1 MFRPLRLIPHGTTF
15 NFMRPRIFALFL
27 SMAMNVASVVLVF
40 TVGFNLG
47 IDFKGG
53 VLLEVQTPGKADLG
67 AMRETV
73 SGLGLG
79 EVQLQ
84 EFGQD
89 DVVLIR
95 VQRQESGEACFS
107 AAVAAVNKSGNGGYG
122 LRDFKLDG
130 NSASLRISTP
140 TSLNAQSASTL
151 AGVMRLPS
159 DKLIQPEEGGARI
172 VMERSQADEWCQQVA
187 IKVVE
192 TALGEGYNERRTESV
207 GPKVGSELVRTGI
220 IAGVVTVLAILIYI
234 WFRFEW
240 QFAVGALIALA
251 HDVLTTLGLF
261 ALTQI
266 EFNLASLAAVL
277 TIAGYSVNDTVVVFD
292 RVRENMRKYKK
303 MPLLDLLNLSLNDT
317 LSRTIMTATTTFL
330 AVLALVVLGGPV
342 IQGFSVA
349 LLWGV
354 IVGTYSSIWMASAM
368 LVYTGVRDGA
378 SIMKDEHD
386 TEPSAAKP

>member
-1 MFRPLRLIPHGTTF
+1 MFRPIRLIPHGTKF

-27 SMAMNVASVVLVF
+27 SMAMNIASVVLVF

-53 VLLEVQTPGKADLG
+53 VLLEMQTPGKADLG
-67 AMRETV
+67 TMRETV
-73 SGLGLG
+73 AGLGLG

-95 VQRQESGEACFS
+95 VQRQESGEACFRG
-107 AAVAAVNKSGNGGYG
+107 AVDALNRSGGGYS
-122 LRDFKLDG
+122 LRDFALDDK
-130 NSASLRISTP
+130 AARLSLATP
-140 TSLNAQSASTL
+140 QSLTPQSATTL
-151 AGVMRLPS
+151 AGALRLPS
-159 DKLIQPEEGGARI
+159 DKLLQAEEGGARI
-172 VMERSQADEWCQQVA
+172 TMERSQADEWCQQVA

-192 TALGEGYNERRTESV
+192 SALGEGYVERRTESV
-207 GPKVGSELVRTGI
+207 GPKVGGELVQAGL
-220 IAGVVTVLAILIYI
+220 IAGIVTVIAILIYI

-240 QFAVGALIALA
+240 QFAIGALIALA

-330 AVLALVVLGGPV
+330 AVLALVLLGGPV

-386 TEPSAAKP
+386 AEPSAAKP

>member
-1 MFRPLRLIPHGTTF
+1 MFRPIRLIPHGTKF
-15 NFMRPRIFALFL
+15 NFLRPRIFALVL
-27 SMAMNVASVVLVF
+27 SMAMNIASVVLVF

-53 VLLEVQTPGKADLG
+53 VLLELQTPGKADLG
-67 AMRETV
+67 TMRETV
-73 SGLGLG
+73 AGLGLG

-89 DVVLIR
+89 DVVLVRI
-95 VQRQESGEACFS
+95 QRQESGEACFRG
-107 AAVAAVNKSGNGGYG
+107 AVDALNRGSGGYS
-122 LRDFKLDG
+122 LRDFALDD
-130 NSASLRISTP
+130 NAARLSLATP
-140 TSLNAQSASTL
+140 QSLTPQSATAL
-151 AGVMRLPS
+151 AGALRLPS
-159 DKLIQPEEGGARI
+159 DKLLQATDGGARI
-172 VMERSQADEWCQQVA
+172 SMERSQADEWCQQVA

-192 TALGEGYNERRTESV
+192 SALGEGYVERRTESV
-207 GPKVGSELVRTGI
+207 GPKVGGELVQAGL
-220 IAGVVTVLAILIYI
+220 IAGIFTVIAILIYI

-240 QFAVGALIALA
+240 QFAIGALIALA

-330 AVLALVVLGGPV
+330 AVLALVLLGGPV

-368 LVYTGVRDGA
+368 LVYTGVRDGS

-386 TEPSAAKP
+386 VEPSAAKP

>member
-159 DKLIQPEEGGARI
+159 DKLIQPEEGGASI
-172 VMERSQADEWCQQVA
+172 V
-187 IKVVE
+187 
-192 TALGEGYNERRTESV
+192 
-207 GPKVGSELVRTGI
+207 
-220 IAGVVTVLAILIYI
+220 
-234 WFRFEW
+234 
-240 QFAVGALIALA
+240 
-251 HDVLTTLGLF
+251 
-261 ALTQI
+261 
-266 EFNLASLAAVL
+266 
-277 TIAGYSVNDTVVVFD
+277 
-292 RVRENMRKYKK
+292 
-303 MPLLDLLNLSLNDT
+303 
-317 LSRTIMTATTTFL
+317 
-330 AVLALVVLGGPV
+330 
-342 IQGFSVA
+342 
-349 LLWGV
+349 
-354 IVGTYSSIWMASAM
+354 
-368 LVYTGVRDGA
+368 
-378 SIMKDEHD
+378 KDEHD
-386 TEPSAAKP
+386 AEPSAAKP